1 MAKLCLTVHLGN
13 RFLLSSTTFSPTLFL
28 SQVHNEDST
37 EALLQGL
44 DFLSRSIEKKS
55 ASLKVLVESNFERFV
70 RAKATIDNVYTEM
83 RNQGKEEE
91 PQGRPRPHSRH
102 ASKSSGHFRNLSGMS
117 GHSRSMS
124 GAGSPLGPG
133 IGPNN
138 PSTGDKKKNAL
149 TKESEY
155 GVQGIKAPLLEAA
168 VKAEEV
174 WGPALGGRDRE
185 ENLKAVLASIEKN
198 RGLFEVGAMIQ
209 DSVHRKD
216 YQALVEHYSR
226 ARRYAEEARD
236 IARSATSNRTTL
248 TDSQIQ
254 QIIVTARMWTDVEE
268 QIENFKRDVWRRLA
282 GTHFTKH
289 ASIGEDKPEEYMEL
303 INILL
308 ELGVEDNPIWVWLLS
323 RYDYLKTKTSTTSER
338 LRVEIEI
345 LRRRLAS
352 GGKPS
357 TRLVASHLRAAIQ
370 QDRTANSQ
378 NIDSAKITDFWEHVV
393 ESMQALLSTRRGVLG
408 EVIEFWEIVQSF
420 IQGRAQRN
428 LSAGIDGQSR
438 HHHHLSAD
446 GTRDLSGGAVELVS
460 MVRDTVFALFAEPP
474 IEDISMLL
482 SPIPL
487 TPDTPNTPKSATLSP
502 FGDSRLK
509 FDVDK
514 IPPPSPTRGEPWEKY
529 AFWPPYANS
538 LSGAQYLSR
547 LLALVG
553 TAASEMASLSVM
565 REGNRASDQLRTL
578 VGGVRE
584 RCVQAICSA
593 WNSDAENCRLL
604 EDWTRSADRRDL
616 TNMPAHFMAFESLLL
631 ANMQKILFIPDAM
644 NRPDSADVVVPP
656 SAKLLQVVRSQFVAS
671 LYKALSGMVENADK
685 PAQMDEQGAGSL
697 TIPARDGISSDLGV
711 RTVDAG
717 NRVSAALQ
725 VDM

>member
-502 FGDSRLK
+502 SGDSRLK

-725 VDM
+725 VDT